1 MPRPFMTEHQQV
13 WVAGRK
19 LDMIEPGVL
28 LVERLEPAR
37 LDIDREQGVR
47 DLGFEDP
54 SEIIGLLGILLQDR
68 PLLYSRADARQRRL
82 VGIERRDASLEV
94 RGKDVDEASPPAVDV
109 GSKNAV

>member
-28 LVERLEPAR
+28 LGERLELAR
-37 LDIDREQGVR
+37 LDSDREQGVR

-54 SEIIGLLGILLQDR
+54 CEIIRLVGILLQNR
-68 PLLYSRADARQRRL
+68 PLLFSRADAPQGRP
-82 VGIERRDASLEV
+82 VGIALPDTPVAVSGHDA
-94 RGKDVDEASPPAVDV
+94 DDACAPA
-109 GSKNAV
+109 